1 MLSYCHEKYNGKND
15 IIVVIFVLETENF
28 EKSGQK
34 RGRNYNKK
42 KWAFLKYILIDNFG
56 LEGCLF
62 FYFFPMTT
70 VDNTN

>member
-42 KWAFLKYILIDNFG
+42 K
-56 LEGCLF
+56 
-62 FYFFPMTT
+62 
-70 VDNTN
+70 